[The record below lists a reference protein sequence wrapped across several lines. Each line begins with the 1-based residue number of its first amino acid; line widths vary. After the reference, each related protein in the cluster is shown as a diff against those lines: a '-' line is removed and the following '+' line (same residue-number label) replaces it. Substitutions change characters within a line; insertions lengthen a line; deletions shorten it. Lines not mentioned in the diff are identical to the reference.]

1 MVPVAI
7 GIRLAASMD
16 WDMLHGTGLSYSE
29 LRSFPARVLELLSG
43 LTEAVSRLSQRGDDD
58 AARHATALEGIHADL
73 ERRIE
78 ALSNEIQRQTETTG
92 HLQRAVSQ
100 QTRAYPSWIWN
111 PGEAA
116 RVRSILSLIQ
126 PQSVQGATKR
136 RVGRDFDGG
145 YVMLDSFDGI
155 AAALSLGIF
164 DDVSWDTQ
172 IADRGIDV
180 LQFDPTV
187 AAPPAP
193 HERFRFEPLRIAP
206 WDGAGCISI
215 DTVLR
220 TRLPPGEC
228 DLLLKIDIEGAEWD
242 AFVAI
247 TSDALK
253 RFRQIVCEFHTL
265 ERLGEKEF
273 GDRAAHVFAKLAETH
288 FPCHVHGNNCGS
300 FANVANVI
308 VPETLEV
315 TFASRAHFASDGP
328 SDELFPTSL
337 DQPNAEG
344 RADLFLGHFRFA

>member
-1 MVPVAI
+1 MAI
-7 GIRLAASMD
+7 GIRLAAVMD
-16 WDMLHGTGLSYSE
+16 RDMLRDTVSSDTE
-29 LRSFPARVLELLSG
+29 LQSVLAGVLELLSG
-43 LTEAVSRLSQRGDDD
+43 LTDAVSRLSQRGQDD
-58 AARHATALEGIHADL
+58 AARHAAALQSVHSDL
-73 ERRIE
+73 DHRIA
-78 ALSNEIQRQTETTG
+78 ALTTELQRQAETTA
-92 HLQRAVSQ
+92 HLQRTVSQ
-100 QTRAYPSWIWN
+100 QTHGYPSSIWN

-126 PQSVQGATKR
+126 PQSVPGVAKT

-155 AAALSLGIF
+155 VAALSLGIF

-193 HERFRFEPLRIAP
+193 HERFRFELLRIAP
-206 WDGAGCISI
+206 WDGAGCVSI

-220 TRLPPGEC
+220 TRLSAGAC

-242 AFVAI
+242 AFVEM
-247 TSDALK
+247 SPDALK

-273 GDRAAHVFAKLAETH
+273 GDRAAIVFAKLAETH

-315 TFASRAHFASDGP
+315 TFANRAHFASGGP
-328 SDELFPTSL
+328 SDELFPTPL

-344 RADLFLGHFRFA
+344 RADLFLGHFRFT